1 MSLFMLSFIP
11 PPQATATKR
20 HHRHLRF
27 KPLGCWRTGIFHCRS
42 LTVLISINQA
52 GYPDIPISHHPSL
65 SVTGLT
71 VTSNLPSQTAGS
83 RPFQQLLGMFPRHR
97 KPFGIHE
104 KRSSLQEEHTLT
116 CRERY
121 PDTGPKQLGQGR
133 ICVPVGLTLGQTKCQ
148 LGLVEET
155 WLASKKMGFWRSMDL
170 ANVWGPFVSCV
181 FCVFH
186 VSFQTKMY

>member
-1 MSLFMLSFIP
+1 MSLKATGMSLFMLSFIP

-42 LTVLISINQA
+42 LTVRISINQA

-83 RPFQQLLGMFPRHR
+83 RPFQQLLGMFRDIGSLLGSTKNAPLFRR
-97 KPFGIHE
+97 KTHS
-104 KRSSLQEEHTLT
+104 R
-116 CRERY
+116 RESIRIQAQNNW
-121 PDTGPKQLGQGR
+121 DRDESVSQL
-133 ICVPVGLTLGQTKCQ
+133 
-148 LGLVEET
+148 
-155 WLASKKMGFWRSMDL
+155 D
-170 ANVWGPFVSCV
+170 
-181 FCVFH
+181 
-186 VSFQTKMY
+186 